1 LVTEYVN
8 PDTSSPGAVNRQFN
22 HKLTVDMDCD
32 DYNDD
37 DDVIMSGDT
46 GYPSRV
52 LYVYIHAHVNVYVFC
67 VDLYSEQK
75 YLLYWNLINK

>member
-46 GYPSRV
+46 GYPSLVGNSRLV
-52 LYVYIHAHVNVYVFC
+52 NTSVVKVCVVCLYTCAC
-67 VDLYSEQK
+67 
-75 YLLYWNLINK
+75 